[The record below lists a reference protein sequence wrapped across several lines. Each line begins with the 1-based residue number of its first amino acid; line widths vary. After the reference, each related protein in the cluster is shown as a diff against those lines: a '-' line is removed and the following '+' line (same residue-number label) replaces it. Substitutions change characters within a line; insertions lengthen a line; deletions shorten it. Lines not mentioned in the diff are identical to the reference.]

1 MPTVAI
7 NLTTSLRDIS
17 SLGRGRQYCWTG
29 ASSDFLAQIESA
41 ESTGATTTSLLL
53 NASGASGAFPL
64 PADAS
69 VAVKYVLVAGS
80 IGALWVQGDD
90 TGSSVLNLTTS
101 FQDVSALT
109 GGREVFLGGAPRE
122 LVVAIEIANSIGSG
136 DFVEIARLT
145 ASKNSYPLPND
156 TSVAMR
162 FRAVGGAVGPN
173 TKVWVCAGAGGGS
186 AAGPAGGDLAGTYPD
201 PTVVGLTGT
210 GGFVDLRS
218 GSTIEQTQTAAIPP
232 SSSVGE
238 FPWTIVPV
246 SNGSYGLHLATST
259 GLLVNEVDNQWS
271 LGINGLNEDPAT
283 AGCAYVIEDQY
294 NGNYEWY
301 IQAHTPG
308 FLNSIRPLA
317 FNYNKT
323 TGTCLVNFQTQGAAS
338 FTWFNGGSQIASL
351 TASGALSLGGLVAGG
366 LINTIYSAG
375 TLLEGNDDAATGRSL
390 IARFASNEMQL
401 GREVQKTTIIGANGA
416 AGYVRIGIT
425 DLINGFSFIWYGLS
439 VVATDGTHRITGIGT
454 DTPDRTTGGDIVT
467 FWANASV
474 ASTSNP
480 TGGGIVEEVAGAHKH
495 LGSSGTLTTMAPA

>member
-1 MPTVAI
+1 MPTVAL
-7 NLTTSLRDIS
+7 NLTTSLQDIS

-162 FRAVGGAVGPN
+162 FRAVGGAAGPN

-210 GGFVDLRS
+210 GGIVDLKDL
-218 GSTIEQTQTAAIPP
+218 STIQQTQ
-232 SSSVGE
+232 VGLFTLE
-238 FPWTIVPV
+238 RPFVFI
-246 SNGSYGLHLATST
+246 TST
-259 GLLVNEVDNQWS
+259 GKNFGMLVDGIPADNPAAADDEFHIGWNPRQIDQTQAVGQW
-271 LGINGLNEDPAT
+271 
-283 AGCAYVIEDQY
+283 VIE
-294 NGNYEWY
+294 
-301 IQAHTPG
+301 
-308 FLNSIRPLA
+308 
-317 FNYNKT
+317 
-323 TGTCLVNFQTQGAAS
+323 
-338 FTWFNGGSQIASL
+338 
-351 TASGALSLGGLVAGG
+351 
-366 LINTIYSAG
+366 
-375 TLLEGNDDAATGRSL
+375 
-390 IARFASNEMQL
+390 
-401 GREVQKTTIIGANGA
+401 
-416 AGYVRIGIT
+416 
-425 DLINGFSFIWYGLS
+425 NGFSTFGHNSITYESYWEFIG
-439 VVATDGTHRITGIGT
+439 VGGTHSYRPMFMAYEQVTGDNIFVLRGKAIAIGDNT
-454 DTPDRTTGGDIVT
+454 SSDAMLNTAQLTLEAAINYRTTGGVILDQATVLGGTTGLIDAGTALGFYAIRVNGAGQVFFLEAEAGILALDSPIVAASGNFQIGT
-467 FWANASV
+467 AYNGTQFGSGTGVMGVHDASV
-474 ASTSNP
+474 VPTTNP
-480 TGGGIVEEVAGAHKH
+480 AAGGI
-495 LGSSGTLTTMAPA
+495 LYSSSGQGAWRRSDGTVIGFG